1 MSYKYPFILYF
12 SALAWNQDSK
22 FRFEWCKITRINMLF
37 PWQKN
42 RIEKRLSLNRNN
54 EALIEELKIEGIT
67 ENNVL
72 AAIKKVPREI
82 FVERQFIQQAYEN
95 IPLPIDC
102 GQTISQP
109 YVVAYMID
117 CLRLNKSSIVLEIGT
132 GSGYQTAI
140 ISHLCRKIYTIE
152 IHDNLLN
159 KAKKRIAKL
168 NLKNIIFKLGNGAE
182 GWQNKALFDAIIISA
197 AMEESSQ
204 NQRASEIIPAK
215 LLENLKNQ
223 GSLVMPKKKPSG
235 NQKLLLV
242 KKKNG
247 TCIEKELLDVK
258 FVPFIK

>member
-1 MSYKYPFILYF
+1 
-12 SALAWNQDSK
+12 
-22 FRFEWCKITRINMLF
+22 MLF

-42 RIEKRLSLNRNN
+42 RIKKLFRLNRNN

-72 AAIKKVPREI
+72 YAIKKVPREI

-109 YVVAYMID
+109 YVVAFMID
-117 CLRLNKSSIVLEIGT
+117 CLRLNKKDIVLEIGT

-140 ISHLCRKIYTIE
+140 LSHLCQEVCTIE

-197 AMEESSQ
+197 A
-204 NQRASEIIPAK
+204 SEIIPAK

-223 GSLVMPKKKPSG
+223 GCLVMPKKKPSG

-242 KKKNG
+242 KKNNE
-247 TCIEKELLDVK
+247 TYLEKELLDVK
-258 FVPFIK
+258 FVPLLNKNIE

>member
-1 MSYKYPFILYF
+1 
-12 SALAWNQDSK
+12 
-22 FRFEWCKITRINMLF
+22 MLF

-42 RIEKRLSLNRNN
+42 RIEKRLRLNGNN
-54 EALIEELKIEGIT
+54 ALIEELKIEGIT

-82 FVERQFIQQAYEN
+82 FVERQFIKQAFEN
-95 IPLPIDC
+95 LPLPIDC

-109 YVVAYMID
+109 YVVAFMID
-117 CLRLNKSSIVLEIGT
+117 CLKLNKKDRVLEIGT

-140 ISHLCRKIYTIE
+140 LSHLCKEVCTIE
-152 IHDNLLN
+152 IHGKLIN

-168 NLKNIIFKLGNGAE
+168 NLKNIIFKLGDGAE

-197 AMEESSQ
+197 A
-204 NQRASEIIPAK
+204 SEIIPAK
-215 LLENLKNQ
+215 LLKNLKNQ

-242 KKKNG
+242 KKNNE
-247 TCIEKELLDVK
+247 TYLEKELLDVK

>member
-1 MSYKYPFILYF
+1 
-12 SALAWNQDSK
+12 
-22 FRFEWCKITRINMLF
+22 MLF

-42 RIEKRLSLNRNN
+42 RIKKLFRLNRNN

-72 AAIKKVPREI
+72 YAIKKVPREI

-109 YVVAYMID
+109 FVVAFMIS
-117 CLRLNKSSIVLEIGT
+117 CLNLKPHSRILEIGT

-140 ISHLCRKIYTIE
+140 LSHLCQEVFTIE
-152 IHDNLLN
+152 VHDNLIK

-197 AMEESSQ
+197 A
-204 NQRASEIIPAK
+204 SEIIPAK

-223 GSLVMPKKKPSG
+223 GSLVMPKKKTSG

-242 KKKNG
+242 KKNNG

-258 FVPFIK
+258 FVPLLNKNIE

>member
-1 MSYKYPFILYF
+1 
-12 SALAWNQDSK
+12 
-22 FRFEWCKITRINMLF
+22 MLF

-42 RIEKRLSLNRNN
+42 RIEKRLRLNGNN

-102 GQTISQP
+102 EQTISQP
-109 YVVAYMID
+109 FVVAYMIA
-117 CLRLNKSSIVLEIGT
+117 CLNLKKTDKVLEIGT
-132 GSGYQTAI
+132 GSGFQTAI
-140 ISHLCRKIYTIE
+140 LGHLCQEVCTIE
-152 IHDNLLN
+152 IHGKLIN

-168 NLKNIIFKLGNGAE
+168 NLKNIIFKLGNGAK
-182 GWQNKALFDAIIISA
+182 GWQNQNKALFDAIIISA
-197 AMEESSQ
+197 
-204 NQRASEIIPAK
+204 ASEIIPAK

-242 KKKNG
+242 KKNNE
-247 TCIEKELLDVK
+247 TYLEKELLDVK

>member
-1 MSYKYPFILYF
+1 
-12 SALAWNQDSK
+12 
-22 FRFEWCKITRINMLF
+22 MLF

-42 RIEKRLSLNRNN
+42 RIEKRLRLNKNN

-72 AAIKKVPREI
+72 YAIKKVPREI

-109 YVVAYMID
+109 FVVAFMIT
-117 CLRLNKSSIVLEIGT
+117 CLNLKKTDKVLEIGT
-132 GSGYQTAI
+132 GTGYQTAI
-140 ISHLCRKIYTIE
+140 LSHLCQEVFTIE
-152 IHDNLLN
+152 VHDNLIK

-168 NLKNIIFKLGNGAE
+168 NLKNIIFKLGNGAK
-182 GWQNKALFDAIIISA
+182 GWQNQNKALFDAIIISA
-197 AMEESSQ
+197 
-204 NQRASEIIPAK
+204 ASEIIPAK

-242 KKKNG
+242 KKNNE
-247 TCIEKELLDVK
+247 TYLEKELLDVK

>member
-1 MSYKYPFILYF
+1 
-12 SALAWNQDSK
+12 
-22 FRFEWCKITRINMLF
+22 MLF

-42 RIEKRLSLNRNN
+42 RIEKRHRLNGNN

-109 YVVAYMID
+109 YIVAKMIT
-117 CLRLNKSSIVLEIGT
+117 CLNLKKTDKVLEIGT
-132 GSGYQTAI
+132 GTGYQTAI
-140 ISHLCRKIYTIE
+140 LAHLSQEVCTIE
-152 IHDNLLN
+152 IHGNLLN
-159 KAKKRIAKL
+159 KAKKRIANL

-182 GWQNKALFDAIIISA
+182 GWQNKVLFDSIIISA
-197 AMEESSQ
+197 A
-204 NQRASEIIPAK
+204 SEIIPVK

-223 GSLVMPKKKPSG
+223 GCLIMPKKKPSG

-242 KKKNG
+242 KKINK
-247 TCIEKELLDVK
+247 TYLEKELLDVK
-258 FVPFIK
+258 FVPLLNKNIE

>member
-1 MSYKYPFILYF
+1 
-12 SALAWNQDSK
+12 
-22 FRFEWCKITRINMLF
+22 MLF

-42 RIEKRLSLNRNN
+42 RIKKLFRLNRNN

-72 AAIKKVPREI
+72 YAIKKVPREI

-109 YVVAYMID
+109 FVVAFMIA
-117 CLRLNKSSIVLEIGT
+117 CLNLKKTDKVLEIGS
-132 GSGYQTAI
+132 GSGFQTAI
-140 ISHLCRKIYTIE
+140 LGHLCQEVCTIE
-152 IHDNLLN
+152 IHGKLIN

-197 AMEESSQ
+197 A
-204 NQRASEIIPAK
+204 SEIIPAK

-242 KKKNG
+242 KKNNE
-247 TCIEKELLDVK
+247 TYLEKELLDVK
-258 FVPFIK
+258 FVPLLNKNIE

>member
-1 MSYKYPFILYF
+1 
-12 SALAWNQDSK
+12 
-22 FRFEWCKITRINMLF
+22 MLF

-42 RIEKRLSLNRNN
+42 RSKKLLGLNKNIK
-54 EALIEELKIEGIT
+54 ALIEELKIEGIT

-72 AAIKKVPREI
+72 YAIKKVPREI

-102 GQTISQP
+102 EQTISQP
-109 YVVAYMID
+109 FVVAYMIA
-117 CLRLNKSSIVLEIGT
+117 CLNLKKTDKVLEIGT
-132 GSGYQTAI
+132 GSGFQTAI
-140 ISHLCRKIYTIE
+140 LGHLCQEVCTIE
-152 IHDNLLN
+152 IHGKLIN

-197 AMEESSQ
+197 A
-204 NQRASEIIPAK
+204 SEIIPAK

-242 KKKNG
+242 KKNNE
-247 TCIEKELLDVK
+247 TYLEKELLDVK
-258 FVPFIK
+258 FVPLLNKNIE

>member
-1 MSYKYPFILYF
+1 
-12 SALAWNQDSK
+12 
-22 FRFEWCKITRINMLF
+22 MLF

-42 RIEKRLSLNRNN
+42 RIKKLFRLNRNN
-54 EALIEELKIEGIT
+54 EALIEVLKIEGIT

-72 AAIKKVPREI
+72 YAIKKVPREI

-102 GQTISQP
+102 RQTISQP
-109 YVVAYMID
+109 FVVAFMIA
-117 CLRLNKSSIVLEIGT
+117 CLNLKKTDKVLEIGT
-132 GSGYQTAI
+132 GTGYQTAI
-140 ISHLCRKIYTIE
+140 LSNLCQEVFTIE
-152 IHDNLLN
+152 VHDNLIK

-168 NLKNIIFKLGNGAE
+168 NLKNIIFKLGNGAK

-197 AMEESSQ
+197 
-204 NQRASEIIPAK
+204 ASEIIPAK

-242 KKKNG
+242 KKNNE
-247 TCIEKELLDVK
+247 TYLEKELLDVK

>member
-1 MSYKYPFILYF
+1 
-12 SALAWNQDSK
+12 
-22 FRFEWCKITRINMLF
+22 MLF

-42 RIEKRLSLNRNN
+42 RIKQLRSNRNN
-54 EALIEELKIEGIT
+54 EELLEELKIEGIT

-72 AAIKKVPREI
+72 YAIKKVPREI
-82 FVERQFIQQAYEN
+82 FVERQFIKQAFEN

-109 YVVAYMID
+109 YVVAFMID
-117 CLRLNKSSIVLEIGT
+117 CLRLNKKDRVLEIGT

-140 ISHLCRKIYTIE
+140 LSHLCQEVCTIE
-152 IHDNLLN
+152 IYGKLIN

-168 NLKNIIFKLGNGAE
+168 NLKNIIFKLGDGAE

-197 AMEESSQ
+197 AMQESIP
-204 NQRASEIIPAK
+204 NQRVSEIIPAK
-215 LLENLKNQ
+215 LLENLKHQ
-223 GSLVMPKKKPSG
+223 GGRLVMPKKNLSG

-242 KKKNG
+242 KKNNESYL
-247 TCIEKELLDVK
+247 EKELLDVK

>member
-1 MSYKYPFILYF
+1 
-12 SALAWNQDSK
+12 
-22 FRFEWCKITRINMLF
+22 MLF

-42 RIEKRLSLNRNN
+42 RIKKLFRLNRNN

-72 AAIKKVPREI
+72 YAIKKVPREI

-109 YVVAYMID
+109 FVVAFMIA
-117 CLRLNKSSIVLEIGT
+117 CLNLKKTDKVLEIGT
-132 GSGYQTAI
+132 GSGFQTAI
-140 ISHLCRKIYTIE
+140 LGHLCQEVCTIE
-152 IHDNLLN
+152 IHGKLIN

-168 NLKNIIFKLGNGAE
+168 NLKNIIFKLGDGAE

-197 AMEESSQ
+197 
-204 NQRASEIIPAK
+204 ASEIIPAK

-242 KKKNG
+242 KKNNE
-247 TCIEKELLDVK
+247 TYLEKELLDVK
-258 FVPFIK
+258 FVPLLNKNIE

>member
-1 MSYKYPFILYF
+1 
-12 SALAWNQDSK
+12 
-22 FRFEWCKITRINMLF
+22 MLF

-42 RIEKRLSLNRNN
+42 RIKQLRSNRNN
-54 EALIEELKIEGIT
+54 EELLEELKIEGIT

-72 AAIKKVPREI
+72 YAIKKVPREI
-82 FVERQFIQQAYEN
+82 FVERQFINQAFEN

-109 YVVAYMID
+109 YVVAFMID
-117 CLRLNKSSIVLEIGT
+117 CLRLNKKDIVLEIGT

-140 ISHLCRKIYTIE
+140 LSHLCQEVCTIE
-152 IHDNLLN
+152 IHGQLIN

-197 AMEESSQ
+197 A
-204 NQRASEIIPAK
+204 SEIIPAK

-223 GSLVMPKKKPSG
+223 GCLIMPKKKSSG

-242 KKKNG
+242 KKNNE
-247 TCIEKELLDVK
+247 TYLEKELLDVK

>member
-1 MSYKYPFILYF
+1 
-12 SALAWNQDSK
+12 
-22 FRFEWCKITRINMLF
+22 MLF

-42 RIEKRLSLNRNN
+42 RIEKLLRLNKNN
-54 EALIEELKIEGIT
+54 EALIEELKIEGIA
-67 ENNVL
+67 ENNIL
-72 AAIKKVPREI
+72 CAMKKVPREI

-109 YVVAYMID
+109 YVVAYMTA
-117 CLRLNKSSIVLEIGT
+117 CLNLKKTDKVLEIGT
-132 GSGYQTAI
+132 GTGYQTAI
-140 ISHLCRKIYTIE
+140 LSHLSQEVCTIE
-152 IHDNLLN
+152 IHSNLLN
-159 KAKKRIAKL
+159 KAKQRIAKL

-182 GWQNKALFDAIIISA
+182 GWQNKVLFDAIIISA
-197 AMEESSQ
+197 A
-204 NQRASEIIPAK
+204 SEIIPVK

-242 KKKNG
+242 KKKNK
-247 TCIEKELLDVK
+247 TYLEKELLDVK

>member
-1 MSYKYPFILYF
+1 
-12 SALAWNQDSK
+12 
-22 FRFEWCKITRINMLF
+22 MLF

-42 RIEKRLSLNRNN
+42 RIKKLFKLNRNN

-72 AAIKKVPREI
+72 YAIKKVPREI

-102 GQTISQP
+102 EQTISQP
-109 YVVAYMID
+109 FVVAYMIA
-117 CLRLNKSSIVLEIGT
+117 CLNLKKTDKVLEIGT
-132 GSGYQTAI
+132 GSGFQTAI
-140 ISHLCRKIYTIE
+140 LGHLCQEVCTIE
-152 IHDNLLN
+152 IHGKLIN

-197 AMEESSQ
+197 A
-204 NQRASEIIPAK
+204 SEIIPAK

-242 KKKNG
+242 KKNNE
-247 TCIEKELLDVK
+247 TYLEKELLDVK
-258 FVPFIK
+258 FVPLLNKNIK

>member
-1 MSYKYPFILYF
+1 
-12 SALAWNQDSK
+12 
-22 FRFEWCKITRINMLF
+22 MLF

-42 RIEKRLSLNRNN
+42 RINQLISHRNH
-54 EALIEELKIEGIT
+54 EELLEELKIEGIT

-72 AAIKKVPREI
+72 YAIKKVPREI

-102 GQTISQP
+102 EQTISQP
-109 YVVAYMID
+109 FVVAYMIA
-117 CLRLNKSSIVLEIGT
+117 CLNLKKTDKVLEIGT
-132 GSGYQTAI
+132 GSGFQTAI
-140 ISHLCRKIYTIE
+140 LGHLCQEVCTIE
-152 IHDNLLN
+152 IHGKLIN
-159 KAKKRIAKL
+159 KAKKRIAKV

-197 AMEESSQ
+197 
-204 NQRASEIIPAK
+204 ASEIIPAK

-242 KKKNG
+242 KKNNE
-247 TCIEKELLDVK
+247 TYLEKELLDVK
-258 FVPFIK
+258 FVPLLNKNIE